1 MTPTVSRLLRW
12 AAVIGL
18 GITLTLAAWQDPVLA
33 YGTDRPPL
41 DGSVAR
47 LSAAT
52 ALGAVVGFGLMRHR
66 RHRPPRLSRRPVPAG
81 PVSGSRPPGRRRS
94 RR

>member
-18 GITLTLAAWQDPVLA
+18 GVALTLAAWQDPVHADGPGRSADDLPGAAVALA
-33 YGTDRPPL
+33 
-41 DGSVAR
+41 AM
-47 LSAAT
+47 
-52 ALGAVVGFGLMRHR
+52 VGFGLALAGR
-66 RHRPPRLSRRPVPAG
+66 RRPLRVSRRPVPSR
-81 PVSGSRPPGRRRS
+81 PVSASRSPGTRRS

>member
-18 GITLTLAAWQDPVLA
+18 GVALTLAAWQDPVLA
-33 YGTDRPPL
+33 DGPGRAADRLP
-41 DGSVAR
+41 GATVAI
-47 LSAAT
+47 A
-52 ALGAVVGFGLMRHR
+52 AVVGFGLALAGR
-66 RHRPPRLSRRPVPAG
+66 RRPLRVSRRPVPSRPLSA
-81 PVSGSRPPGRRRS
+81 SRPPRTRRS

>member
-18 GITLTLAAWQDPVLA
+18 GAALTLAAWQDPVHA
-33 YGTDRPPL
+33 DGPGRSTDDLP
-41 DGSVAR
+41 GAAVAM
-47 LSAAT
+47 AA
-52 ALGAVVGFGLMRHR
+52 LVGFGLALAGR
-66 RHRPPRLSRRPVPAG
+66 RRPLRVSRRPAPSRPLSA
-81 PVSGSRPPGRRRS
+81 SRPPGTRRS

>member
-33 YGTDRPPL
+33 YGVERPALDAPL
-41 DGSVAR
+41 PRV
-47 LSAAT
+47 LVT
-52 ALGAVVGFGLMRHR
+52 IALGATVGFGLVAHR
-66 RHRPPRLSRRPVPAG
+66 RHRPLRVSRRPVPSR
-81 PVSGSRPPGRRRS
+81 PVSVSRPPGRRRS